1 MLCKDRTPFLLYCL
15 LSLAA
20 TLSAED
26 SQSHPAVCFSKTCPN
41 SLLSGKR
48 ELKGKKTK
56 PGTAFVK
63 GLNALN
69 WDFKWKLGQLGGG
82 GINDAVTQLAGLGG
96 GDLWVLF
103 P

>member
-1 MLCKDRTPFLLYCL
+1 MLYMDRTPFLLYCL

-20 TLSAED
+20 ALSAEN
-26 SQSHPAVCFSKTCPN
+26 SQSHPAFCFSKTCPN
-41 SLLSGKR
+41 SVSGKR

-69 WDFKWKLGQLGGG
+69 WDLKWKFGQLGGG
-82 GINDAVTQLAGLGG
+82 GINDAVTQLAGLGW